1 MRIKDYFT
9 MLSAAFSLGLFS
21 SIICYFI
28 WQDKYSSIENSFW
41 ISWFGISVLSL
52 PLAYMIAKSTSK
64 CNQCGKAFALSK
76 NGQTD
81 IENFVKYKSENVTE
95 NGSTYTKNVPYNVR
109 RYYQHMKCD
118 NCGHESKSE
127 EKTESKA

>member
-9 MLSAAFSLGLFS
+9 VLSVALSLGLLL
-21 SIICYFI
+21 SIVCYFV
-28 WQDKYSSIENSFW
+28 WQDKYSSTENSFW
-41 ISWFGISVLSL
+41 ISWFGIGILCL
-52 PLAYMIAKSTSK
+52 PIGYITAKSTSN
-64 CNQCGKAFALSK
+64 CNQCGKAFVISN

-81 IENFVKYKSENVTE
+81 IENFVKYKNESVTE

-109 RYYQHMKCD
+109 RYYQHKKCD